1 MSNPLVDRILNN
13 PLTFVSAKAPD
24 QESSTERHPSY
35 IVLSKTSENQKN
47 SLNQQQQTP
56 MLVQKKKGSEAKKPQ
71 SMAEAIAA
79 YTGKKYMTKKEKKAQ
94 KALQKDVSEAVPQEE
109 TNIHTQSPNKMD
121 ADDAELDSSS
131 LSRASD
137 ASEDSQYESASE
149 FQTDSSFQGFR
160 DTSDESEA
168 FKSEASTTPNTDSR
182 ADSDSE
188 KESTPGEI
196 SKTLQDTEFLDDDDG
211 EDYDGNDVEVSSAD
225 EDSDGS
231 EESDENDI
239 EEDSESDED
248 SEGGAHSEVE
258 EPLEKKDLDKFAA
271 KKLQSELKADLQADV
286 KKTTPPT
293 SPEVDE
299 TKPKDQVQNTKS
311 DINQT
316 AKSVSSFLQPHYKIN
331 EPGVDRGSNGSTRII
346 KNWNKQYIDRRPVGL
361 LNYGVTCYMNSAI
374 QALLHV
380 PAVQHY
386 LMEVLKDKHSLKP
399 KSVTHTLSELA
410 SKMWGL
416 GEPQN
421 KQKKKFVNPKKIIQR
436 LFDIN
441 CMMSEWQQEDSHEYF
456 MSLVSRLQED
466 STPKGKKLNLSII
479 YDIFGGLLLQEVV
492 CQECHT
498 VSKTQQ
504 EFYDVSLGLNKKRR
518 SSETEEVPSGRYAIE
533 KSMKD
538 FFSME
543 TIKIDKADEC
553 SGYYCE
559 KCKKRTVATKKS
571 LIERSPETLMV
582 HLKRFKFNGNSSS
595 KVKQPILYLKYLD
608 LTPFTI
614 TKEATQYQLV
624 AVIVH
629 EGRSI
634 LSGHYIAH
642 CLQPDGS
649 WSTYDD
655 EYINPIS
662 EKESLSDPSAY
673 CLVYTKLTPKT
684 QKRTNGDNKKEDKRI
699 KRAKLS

>member
-1 MSNPLVDRILNN
+1 MSNPLVDRIINN
-13 PLTFVSAKAPD
+13 PLTFVPAKSPD
-24 QESSTERHPSY
+24 QESSADKHPSY
-35 IVLSKTSENQKN
+35 IILSKSKSKDQ
-47 SLNQQQQTP
+47 SPHLLSDQ
-56 MLVQKKKGSEAKKPQ
+56 MLPQKKKVQAPKKPQ

-79 YTGKKYMTKKEKKAQ
+79 YTGKKYMTKKEKKAAKQAQ
-94 KALQKDVSEAVPQEE
+94 KEKPEVNEL
-109 TNIHTQSPNKMD
+109 SPEPRPSANPT
-121 ADDAELDSSS
+121 DDDDEG
-131 LSRASD
+131 
-137 ASEDSQYESASE
+137 SQYESASE

-160 DTSDESEA
+160 DTSDENNGTRSESM
-168 FKSEASTTPNTDSR
+168 SESATPLPEPSAKTSG
-182 ADSDSE
+182 
-188 KESTPGEI
+188 ESLINQGVPQRFGEA
-196 SKTLQDTEFLDDDDG
+196 EFLDDEGEEYNGNSDEEEGSDEEDDDDEDDDDEEG
-211 EDYDGNDVEVSSAD
+211 NNDENEDEVDNDESADGGSDDDDDDNDEDYDNDGKLDMSDSA
-225 EDSDGS
+225 GS
-231 EESDENDI
+231 KKQATENG
-239 EEDSESDED
+239 S
-248 SEGGAHSEVE
+248 
-258 EPLEKKDLDKFAA
+258 
-271 KKLQSELKADLQADV
+271 LKADLLEEA

-293 SPEVDE
+293 SPDMDE
-299 TKPKDQVQNTKS
+299 NAVEKKPQSESSTTPSVKS
-311 DINQT
+311 EYSTISQT
-316 AKSVSSFLQPHYKIN
+316 HHRIN
-331 EPGVDRGSNGSTRII
+331 EPGIDRGSNGSTRIV
-346 KNWNKQYIDRRPVGL
+346 KNWTKQYNDKRPLGL

-374 QALLHV
+374 QALLHI
-380 PAVQHY
+380 PALQHY
-386 LMEVLKDKHSLKP
+386 LMEVLKDKHELNL
-399 KSVTHTLSELA
+399 KSVTHTLAELA

-416 GEPQN
+416 N
-421 KQKKKFVNPKKIIQR
+421 HNQKKGSKKFVNPKKIIQR

-456 MSLVSRLQED
+456 MSLMSRLQED
-466 STPKGKKLNLSII
+466 STPRGKKLSLSII

-498 VSKTQQ
+498 VSKTKQ

-533 KSMKD
+533 KSIKD
-538 FFSME
+538 FFSLE
-543 TIKIDKADEC
+543 TIKMDKSDES

-608 LTPFTI
+608 LAPFTI
-614 TKEATQYQLV
+614 TKESTVYELV

-642 CLQPDGS
+642 CLQPNGT

-662 EKESLSDPSAY
+662 EKEALSDPSAY
-673 CLVYTKLTPKT
+673 CLVYSRLTAKN
-684 QKRTNGDNKKEDKRI
+684 QKRKMGENESEKKRGGTVKRT
-699 KRAKLS
+699 KH